1 MAAPA
6 STGALR
12 SLTGRELD
20 VLRLVG
26 QGRDNAEVAQRLSLS
41 TRTVER
47 HLTSVYAKLGLTGRS
62 ARAAAV
68 ARLLASG

>member
-1 MAAPA
+1 
-6 STGALR
+6 
-12 SLTGRELD
+12 

-26 QGRDNAEVAQRLSLS
+26 QGRDNTEVAHALSLS
-41 TRTVER
+41 VRTVER
-47 HLTSVYAKLGLTGRS
+47 HLTSVYAKLGLTGRA